1 MSPSWGET
9 GLIGGDTTYL
19 DTFEVFP
26 ISSAN
31 RAIHAHQCTC
41 TIEIHRTRD
50 RQWTRKLSTAWND
63 LCTSLCRVKRGLS
76 VVPRVWWCLNGVC
89 GRVPWFFILP
99 WVTVSGVHLRTEW
112 RTRGRSGLKN
122 LEGGGSERRG
132 GRERWRGTRR
142 EREQERKREKSNR
155 DKSLRS
161 YQVWVSEI
169 YMQHCTH
176 MTLLHDVLPTL
187 LGTCTCTFRYK
198 TWTGLWT
205 ELWTGFGT
213 LVQPFKEDY
222 QCWIG
227 QQTARG
233 LT

>member
-112 RTRGRSGLKN
+112 RARGRSGLKN
-122 LEGGGSERRG
+122 LEGGGSERRGESERRG

-161 YQVWVSEI
+161 YQVWVNEI

-176 MTLLHDVLPTL
+176 MTLLHNVCTQCYQHCLVHVQVHVLST
-187 LGTCTCTFRYK
+187 GRYK
-198 TWTGLWT
+198 TWTLDWT
-205 ELWTGFGT
+205 M
-213 LVQPFKEDY
+213 D
-222 QCWIG
+222 WIMDWIWDSCS
-227 QQTARG
+227 TI
-233 LT
+233 